1 MTWCCSLIA
10 LFLSEGHERLKSQ
23 VDEANSIIRMKQ
35 QMIETL
41 QLQAEHD
48 AMEPSPRH
56 VDEDLMAEFGSPP
69 AMDEQAQDMM
79 ASQMA
84 QMAEMEVRERDLS
97 IWSSSDFI
105 KLLLPLESRDGNI

>member
-1 MTWCCSLIA
+1 MALFTDVA

-84 QMAEMEVRERDLS
+84 EMEVRERDLS